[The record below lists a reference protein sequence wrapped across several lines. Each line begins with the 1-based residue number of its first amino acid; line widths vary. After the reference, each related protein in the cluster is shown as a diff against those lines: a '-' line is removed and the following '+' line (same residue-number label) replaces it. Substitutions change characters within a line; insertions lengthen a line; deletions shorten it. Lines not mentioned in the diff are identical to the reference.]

1 MGIPFFLCFDFG
13 SISAIFDE
21 TIHSLRFD
29 MKTIRFFFVLVLA
42 VGTGCTTSSN
52 QKDNHAANMQQEEK
66 NADQAV
72 IALEFI
78 NSYVVNCNMLSKGLP
93 ISEWT
98 EKQKRSTTDF
108 NAALQKIVATADPE
122 MGLDADPIFDAQDYP
137 EKGFEVEKVD
147 QQNNAIL
154 MKGIDWPE
162 FKLILLVS
170 KVNGTWLVNGCGAVN
185 VPVSRRAARNF

>member
-1 MGIPFFLCFDFG
+1 
-13 SISAIFDE
+13 
-21 TIHSLRFD
+21 
-29 MKTIRFFFVLVLA
+29 MKSNLFFFIVLLA
-42 VGTGCTTSSN
+42 IGSSCLTSTAP
-52 QKDNHAANMQQEEK
+52 QVEEK
-66 NADQAV
+66 TSNIQNKNHTDQAV

-108 NAALQKIVATADPE
+108 NAALQKIVANADPE

-147 QQNNAIL
+147 EQNNAIL

-170 KVNGTWLVNGCGAVN
+170 KVNDTWLVNGCGAVN